1 MEYKHKLILAL
12 IEIFGNKLTGT
23 DFQKLLFLYEDYY
36 GERYF
41 DFIPYKFGCF
51 SFELVHNKINL
62 INEGYL
68 SENNN
73 TWALPNNK
81 YSYFKTLTPN
91 DKESLISFKGK
102 FENIRGKNLL
112 KFVYTNYPYYAIK
125 SGILNEILN
134 KKEIEIVNKF
144 KRQDENSLLFTIG
157 YEGLNIDKYIDRL
170 IRNNIKALFDV
181 RKNSISRKY
190 GFSKNRLKSICDK
203 TGIEYFHFPELGI
216 DSTKR
221 QSLNNQHDYEIL
233 FNEYERT
240 TLIKEKKIIQQVSEI
255 AKKYK
260 RTALTCFEA
269 SHIQCHRSRLANAIT
284 KQPDWEIPLKHI

>member
-51 SFELVHNKINL
+51 SFELVHDKINL

-68 SENNN
+68 SDNNN
-73 TWALPNNK
+73 SWLLANNK
-81 YSYFKTLTPN
+81 YSFFKTLTPK
-91 DKESLISFKGK
+91 DKESLISFKEK
-102 FENIRGKNLL
+102 FEKIRGNKLL
-112 KFVYTNYPYYAIK
+112 KFVYTNYPYYAIR
-125 SGILNEILN
+125 SEILSDILN

-144 KRQDENSLLFTIG
+144 KKQDDNSLLFTIG
-157 YEGLNIDKYIDRL
+157 YEGLNIDKYLDLL
-170 IRNNIKALFDV
+170 IRNNIKALCDV
-181 RKNSISRKY
+181 RKNPISRKY
-190 GFSKNRLKSICDK
+190 GFSKNRLNSICEK
-203 TGIEYFHFPELGI
+203 TGIEYFHFPDLGI

-221 QSLNNQHDYEIL
+221 QSLNKQQDYDNL

-240 TLIKEKKIIQQVSEI
+240 TLIKGKKLIQQLSEI

-260 RTALTCFEA
+260 RIALTCFEA
-269 SHIQCHRSRLANAIT
+269 SHLQCHRSRLANAII
-284 KQPDWEIPLKHI
+284 KQPGWEIPLKHI